1 MSTLSSE
8 QKIGFI
14 QDHVRACAPCSVAS
28 VISWAKSQGLVAY
41 APRAINHLLQSGEAS
56 RDEETIWLN

>member
-8 QKIGFI
+8 QKISFI
-14 QDHVRACAPCSVAS
+14 LDHVRACAPCSVS
-28 VISWAKSQGLVAY
+28 GVIIWAKSQGLVAY
-41 APRAINHLLQSGEAS
+41 VPRAINQLLQSGEAS